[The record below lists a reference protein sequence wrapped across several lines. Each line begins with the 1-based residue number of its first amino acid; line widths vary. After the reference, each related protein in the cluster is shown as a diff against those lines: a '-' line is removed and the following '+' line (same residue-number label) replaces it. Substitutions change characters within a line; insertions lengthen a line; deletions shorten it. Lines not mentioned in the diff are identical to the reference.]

1 MATLQEEKLVNSYN
15 EEVEKSSEPKKES
28 MNEEEYKKET
38 DTATKIFGINSTISS
53 TKRVILN
60 AIKSGI
66 ENLKTEINLDNYVS
80 TITTSKIGMNL
91 YFDTLYEYPELF
103 YADLTVS
110 CTYYTNSSGA
120 ITRFSLKVKYIY
132 SSAVITT
139 MKSYLNTKVNEIKNK
154 YLYNASSLLEKEYI
168 IHDYLLENCTYD
180 TASNVQTISH
190 TAYGALLNSKA
201 VCDGYSKA
209 AKLLFNE
216 CGIDAGIVTSD
227 SMNHAWNYIKMNGYY
242 YFLDI
247 TWDDPVPETYI
258 SRYSYFNRN
267 SNEMVSGNHT
277 WVTGSYPVSTSTV
290 FSFLRSYSKLT
301 RSNDKLYHIDG
312 SNNLYAMTLEG
323 KNKAL
328 VKSAFPWNSSLG
340 LVGYTNNLYYVRSL
354 YYASEKK
361 TYNVIER
368 FNVTTKATQVSFRTL
383 GQIKKMYKKNETI
396 VIQYTDS
403 PNSTTVK
410 TTTISIK
417 VEGDTNRDGVVDSK
431 DVSNVTAKY
440 NKRAGDSEY
449 ISEWDFNKD
458 GIIDVYDIVKVSSK
472 L

>member
-1 MATLQEEKLVNSYN
+1 MVTLNEDILSKIYNSEIEE
-15 EEVEKSSEPKKES
+15 SSEPKKES

-38 DTATKIFGINSTISS
+38 DSATKIFGVNSTINA
-53 TKRVILN
+53 TKRAILN
-60 AIKSGI
+60 AIKAGI
-66 ENLKTEINLDNYVS
+66 ESLNTEINLDKYVS

-103 YADLTVS
+103 YADLSVS

-120 ITRFSLKVKYIY
+120 ITRFSLKVKYLY
-132 SSAVITT
+132 NAASVNT
-139 MKSYLNTKVNEIKNK
+139 MKIYLNNKVKEIKDK
-154 YLYNASSLLEKEYI
+154 YLNNASSLLEKEYI

-180 TASNVQTISH
+180 TASNVKTISH

-209 AKLLFNE
+209 AKLLFNA
-216 CGIDAGIVTSD
+216 CGIDSGIVTSD
-227 SMNHAWNYIKMNGYY
+227 SMNHAWNYVKMNGYY

-267 SNEMVSGNHT
+267 SNEMVQGNHT

-290 FSFLRSYSKLT
+290 FNFLRSYSKLT
-301 RSNDKLYHIDG
+301 RSNDKLYYIDG
-312 SNNLYAMTLEG
+312 SNNLYSMTLEG

-328 VKSAFPWNSSLG
+328 VKSALPWNSSLG
-340 LVGYTNNLYYVRSL
+340 LVGYTNNLYYARPL
-354 YYASEKK
+354 YYVAEKK
-361 TYNVIER
+361 TYNVIQR
-368 FNVTTKATQVSFRTL
+368 FNITTKATQVVFKTL
-383 GQIKKMYKKNETI
+383 GQIKKMYKQNETI
-396 VIQYTDS
+396 VIQYTES

-417 VEGDTNRDGVVDSK
+417 IQGDTNRDGIVDSK
-431 DVSNVTAKY
+431 DVSNLKAKY
-440 NKRAGDSEY
+440 NKKTGDSGY
-449 ISEWDFNKD
+449 IAAWDFNKD
-458 GIIDVYDIVKVSSK
+458 GIIDIYDIVKVSSK